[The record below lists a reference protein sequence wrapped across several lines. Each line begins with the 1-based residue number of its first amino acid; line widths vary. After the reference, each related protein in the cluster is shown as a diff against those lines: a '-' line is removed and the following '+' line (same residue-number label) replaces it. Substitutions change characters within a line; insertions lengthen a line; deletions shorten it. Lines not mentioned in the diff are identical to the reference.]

1 MSRAS
6 SYRIILAMLIR
17 SAQPTRA
24 RLAMSPLYDVFRERE
39 MALAAA
45 GNRRP
50 P

>member
-6 SYRIILAMLIR
+6 SYRIILAMAIR

-24 RLAMSPLYDVFRERE
+24 RLAMSPLYGVFRERG

-45 GNRRP
+45 GGRRQP
-50 P
+50 